1 MYTAEHRKI
10 MIIKYLRENQGS
22 TKSDITRGL
31 KGIIAKT
38 TIGKLVDEMIES
50 QIIETKKEKENARDH
65 KLYLKENNPLV
76 YVTLQLDEFVY
87 AFEKLLYYIIENI
100 KYVRTNKFPDKSN
113 EELQAMDDANF
124 YSLIQCINVLDR
136 ISTLYLIYATTEW
149 PKKIVDKEDLR
160 SLFSLAFDKL
170 ASLRLHVSNTLKKTF
185 SESNSQMGNLPILR
199 EAYATDLLELSVERF
214 NAANLQK
221 ESEPLISSLWNIH
234 KDIMWYAFPEPR
246 LYKWNFSYEE
256 GYGKFMELCRQN
268 PKQRKDN
275 LTSEEFEKIH
285 HKSSHKMTSNT
296 TNENNDQ
303 FF

>member
-1 MYTAEHRKI
+1 MYTAEHRKT

-31 KGIIAKT
+31 NGIIAKT

-50 QIIETKKEKENARDH
+50 QIIEIKKEKENARNR

-76 YVTLQLDEFVY
+76 YVTLQLDEFGY
-87 AFEKLLYYIIENI
+87 AFENLLYYIIENI
-100 KYVRTNKFPDKSN
+100 KSVRTNKFPDKSN

-124 YSLIQCINVLDR
+124 YSLMQCINVLDR

-160 SLFSLAFDKL
+160 SLFSVAFDKL
-170 ASLRLHVSNTLKKTF
+170 ASLRLHVSNTLKQTF
-185 SESNSQMGNLPILR
+185 ESNSQMGNLPILR

-234 KDIMWYAFPEPR
+234 KDIMGYAFPEPR

-256 GYGKFMELCRQN
+256 GYGKFLELCRQN
-268 PKQRKDN
+268 PDQRRDN
-275 LTSEEFEKIH
+275 LTPEEFERIH
-285 HKSSHKMTSNT
+285 NKSSDKMTSNT
-296 TNENNDQ
+296 ANKDNDKSL
-303 FF
+303 